1 MRGWCAAGVVEMNKS
16 DVASLFQ
23 ITAHTVYG
31 GGGSS
36 WLGWNDRTNGRSIAS
51 NKIQMTPPR
60 LDRMVG

>member
-1 MRGWCAAGVVEMNKS
+1 VMRGWCAAGVVEMNKS

-31 GGGSS
+31 GGGR
-36 WLGWNDRTNGRSIAS
+36 WNDRTNGRSIAS